1 MKRNLALVSY
11 SSSEEESN
19 LEGVSRRAV
28 PKKKKLPGLSPSLIV
43 QTPKDDPALHQGRI
57 RITPHVDGQWASHV
71 YVSIRVERR
80 SAMYNLVLDA
90 LKTAKNLEPALHDFP
105 RVDEN
110 KSEKYFDLH
119 VSLSR
124 PIFLRTHQRDD
135 LKREVKSLA
144 EKSNNFKISFTSFSI
159 FNNDE
164 ETRTFLAL
172 DIGSGH
178 RELKLLSDGLLPF
191 LANLRQKE
199 YYADPRF
206 HASIAWAL
214 LQGTTSCPPQMKVT
228 FAEPD
233 NHASM
238 AENHSSPLLSGLLPT
253 QVAPSVNA
261 LRPIHHLPGS
271 LTTILNEQYAS
282 PLSSKSC
289 SAFDIQELCAKIGK
303 DVFSWRL
310 KG

>member
-11 SSSEEESN
+11 SSSEEENN
-19 LEGVSRRAV
+19 LEKVSKRAV
-28 PKKKKLPGLSPSLIV
+28 PKKKKLPGLSPSLVV

-110 KSEKYFDLH
+110 KSDKYFDLH

-144 EKSNNFKISFTSFSI
+144 DKSNNFKISFTTFSI

-191 LANLRQKE
+191 LAKLRQKE

-214 LQGTTSCPPQMKVT
+214 LQGTSSCVT
-228 FAEPD
+228 VTESD
-233 NHASM
+233 NRTFM
-238 AENHSSPLLSGLLPT
+238 AENHSSPLLSGPLPT
-253 QVAPSVNA
+253 QVVPSVNA
-261 LRPIHHLPGS
+261 FRPIVHLPAS
-271 LTTILNEQYAS
+271 LTTILNERYAS

-289 SAFDIQELCAKIGK
+289 SAFDIHELCVKIGK

-310 KG
+310 KS

>member
-11 SSSEEESN
+11 SSSEEENN
-19 LEGVSRRAV
+19 LEKVSKRAV

-57 RITPHVDGQWASHV
+57 RIIPHIDGQWASHV

-110 KSEKYFDLH
+110 KSEKYFNLH

-135 LKREVKSLA
+135 LKREPWILARDIEKYAFIYHPNARSLILP
-144 EKSNNFKISFTSFSI
+144 K
-159 FNNDE
+159 
-164 ETRTFLAL
+164 
-172 DIGSGH
+172 
-178 RELKLLSDGLLPF
+178 LKLLSDGLLPF

-214 LQGTTSCPPQMKVT
+214 LQGTTSCPPQMKVAI
-228 FAEPD
+228 AEPD

-238 AENHSSPLLSGLLPT
+238 AENLSSPLLSGMLPT

-261 LRPIHHLPGS
+261 FGPILHLPAS

-282 PLSSKSC
+282 PLSSQSC
-289 SAFDIQELCAKIGK
+289 SAFDIHELCVKIGK